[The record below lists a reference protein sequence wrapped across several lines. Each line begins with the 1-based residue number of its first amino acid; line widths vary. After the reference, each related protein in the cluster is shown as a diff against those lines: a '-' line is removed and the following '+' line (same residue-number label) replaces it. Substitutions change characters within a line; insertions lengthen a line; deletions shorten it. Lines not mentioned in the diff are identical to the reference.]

1 MRLNSRRMLGKPEA
15 VTFGGSLPR
24 RHKLAQNLGER
35 LSVSDR
41 PLPLFRRVAAV
52 MEGSTPGPGGHVRVL
67 SNLPPS
73 RAQKRL
79 ALSVVLVLFVC
90 FVGAAGPLST
100 IPLTRV
106 DAFMPAYGTAIFV
119 NDSISAALLFAQFSV
134 LRSRALLALA
144 SAYLWTGFIAIPW
157 VLTFPGVFPG
167 AGPLGAGLQSTA
179 CLYFCWHVGFTL
191 FVIVYVFL
199 KDLDPIKGLSESGVR
214 AAVLASVGS
223 VAALVFGATVLVTA
237 GNALMPPIMLD
248 TVRIS
253 NVWFYVAGPTAALIV
268 VTLVLLWLRRRA
280 VLDLWLIVVLCAYT
294 IEIALISFPVP
305 TRFSLGWYVG
315 RVYGLLAGSLVF
327 LILLAETTMLY
338 GQLLRAVLAQR
349 REREARLMTGDAV
362 SASIA
367 HEVMEPL
374 SAMITNA
381 GAGLRWLD
389 RVTPDL
395 DEAKAALK
403 KVVTDGHRADAV
415 IENVR
420 ALFKKDARTWT
431 SLDVNNLIREALG
444 LVRDDLQTHRIV
456 VQAER
461 NERSPRIKGDQI
473 QLQQVL
479 VNLLTNAIDAMATN
493 DGERVLCVRCEVH
506 DSGSVV
512 VSVEDTGKGVEPS
525 AADRI
530 FSPLFTTKAHGM
542 GMGLSICR
550 SIVEAHEGRLWAT
563 ANLPRGAIFHF
574 TVPAHPEVDPESE
587 TPDDRR
593 AGE

>member
-268 VTLVLLWLRRRA
+268 VTLVLLWLRRRS
-280 VLDLWLIVVLCAYT
+280 VLDLWLMVVLCAYT

-315 RVYGLLAGSLVF
+315 RVYGLLAGSLVL

-367 HEVMEPL
+367 HEVRQPL

-493 DGERVLCVRCEVH
+493 DRERVLCVRCEVH
-506 DSGSVV
+506 DSGSVM

-587 TPDDRR
+587 TV
-593 AGE
+593 G

>member
-73 RAQKRL
+73 RAQKLL
-79 ALSVVLVLFVC
+79 ALGVVLVLFVC

-268 VTLVLLWLRRRA
+268 VTLVLLWLRRRS
-280 VLDLWLIVVLCAYT
+280 VLDLWLMVVLCAYT

-315 RVYGLLAGSLVF
+315 RVYGLLAGSLVL

-367 HEVMEPL
+367 HEVRQPL

-493 DGERVLCVRCEVH
+493 DRERVLCVRCEVH
-506 DSGSVV
+506 DSGSVM

-587 TPDDRR
+587 TV
-593 AGE
+593 G